1 MNVFVATLLRLS
13 YSGGFVILGVM
24 ILRIVLRGVPKQ
36 SRLILWALA
45 GLRLL
50 IPLFVPSS
58 FSIVPEPE
66 RIIAD
71 REAVRQ
77 ATSMSEATLTSTELL
92 LFSLWAIGAAAMTVY
107 MILSYLRLLRKVRE
121 NIPDENGML
130 ACDRI
135 GSPFVL
141 GILRPKIYIP
151 STLDEN
157 EKQYV
162 LLHER
167 AHIKRLDTLWKPL
180 AFLILSVHWFNPLV
194 WLAYFLFSRDTE
206 LACDEKAVR
215 SLSLKERKEYS
226 EALLECS
233 AKCFAVAACPFA
245 FGEHPVKKRIES
257 VLRYKKPKFYQVIFA
272 VSATMAVVVFLLT
285 TPVTAR
291 ISQSLSPIQE
301 PTLPVQSRENTV
313 PAERPSETIT
323 EPPTEAFTQASTEN
337 EEIEEVYESAAE
349 DSQIIDEPY
358 SYTYD
363 EESSG
368 DSEGTVTNRWFE
380 PQEFDRESMMNSF
393 SLNENSYAGIGALI
407 HNSYSVD
414 NFDPYTDTNGDSV
427 FQWDYLN

>member
-24 ILRIVLRGVPKQ
+24 ILRLLLRGVPKQ
-36 SRLILWALA
+36 SRLIMWALA
-45 GLRLL
+45 GLRLSV
-50 IPLFVPSS
+50 PLFVPSV

-66 RIIAD
+66 RLIAD
-71 REAVRQ
+71 GGIIRQ
-77 ATSMSEATLTSTELL
+77 SSSFPTKTLISTELL
-92 LFSLWAIGAAAMTVY
+92 FFVWISGATAMTVY

-313 PAERPSETIT
+313 FAEEPTETIT
-323 EPPTEAFTQASTEN
+323 EPPTEAFTQASTEY
-337 EEIEEVYESAAE
+337 EEIEKAYESAVG
-349 DSQIIDEPY
+349 DSQINDGPY
-358 SYTYD
+358 SYTYGED
-363 EESSG
+363 SSG
-368 DSEGTVTNRWFE
+368 DFGGTVTNRWFE
-380 PQEFDRESMMNSF
+380 PQEFDMESAMNSY
-393 SLNENSYAGIGALI
+393 SLSGTGYSGSGDLI
-407 HNSYSVD
+407 HNSYSAD
-414 NFDPYTDTNGDSV
+414 NFDPYTDANGNNA
-427 FQWDYLN
+427 FQWDPLS

>member
-1 MNVFVATLLRLS
+1 
-13 YSGGFVILGVM
+13 M
-24 ILRIVLRGVPKQ
+24 II
-36 SRLILWALA
+36 
-45 GLRLL
+45 
-50 IPLFVPSS
+50 
-58 FSIVPEPE
+58 
-66 RIIAD
+66 
-71 REAVRQ
+71 
-77 ATSMSEATLTSTELL
+77 
-92 LFSLWAIGAAAMTVY
+92 Y
-107 MILSYLRLLRKVRE
+107 MIVSYLRLRCKVRE

-358 SYTYD
+358 SYTYGED
-363 EESSG
+363 SSG
-368 DSEGTVTNRWFE
+368 DFGGTVTNRWFE
-380 PQEFDRESMMNSF
+380 PQEFDMESAMNSY
-393 SLNENSYAGIGALI
+393 SLSGTGYAGSGDLS

-414 NFDPYTDTNGDSV
+414 NFDPYTDANGNNV
-427 FQWDYLN
+427 FQWD